1 MKQPLLSPQKL
12 TSIAIAVACVF
23 SLVSCT
29 KTATQ
34 TETQASAS
42 ASPQPA
48 DPGVKHYQLTGR
60 VVAIDKP
67 NKSLTVDGDDIPG
80 FMSAM
85 QMPYDVKDSSLMDK
99 LAPGDKIKAD
109 VVVKGDESWLE
120 KIRVTQPS
128 TPAAKPSSIL
138 RTVKVSAA

>member
-1 MKQPLLSPQKL
+1 MKQLLLSPQKL

-29 KTATQ
+29 KTTTQ

-60 VVAIDKP
+60 VVAIDKA

-85 QMPYDVKDSSLMDK
+85 QMPYDVKDASLLDK
-99 LAPGDKIKAD
+99 LAVGDKIAAD
-109 VVVKGDESWLE
+109 VVVKDDDSWLE

-128 TPAAKPSSIL
+128 TPATKPTSSLHI
-138 RTVKVSAA
+138 VKLSAA

>member
-1 MKQPLLSPQKL
+1 MNQHLSPWKL
-12 TSIAIAVACVF
+12 TSIAIALAGAF
-23 SLVSCT
+23 SLVSCS
-29 KTATQ
+29 KPSTQ
-34 TETQASAS
+34 TETQASAP
-42 ASPQPA
+42 ASQQPA

-85 QMPYDVKDSSLMDK
+85 QMPYDVKDASLMDK

-109 VVVKGDESWLE
+109 VVVKGEDSWLE
-120 KIRVTQPS
+120 NIKVTQPAPPTS
-128 TPAAKPSSIL
+128 KPSSTL
-138 RTVKVSAA
+138 SFRRMTTA